1 MRHEGHLLRVLGL
14 VFGVAAVVGS
24 VVGQGILRSPGAV
37 AEAST
42 SPWVIMGLWLV
53 GALLSMVSAMPYAE
67 LGAAIPSAGGP
78 YAYTVRAFGQKA
90 GVAVAYSTL
99 MYFFTSVA
107 LTAFVLGEFLVRI
120 GVGEGKLG
128 PGVLAMASLALF
140 CAINAAGT
148 RVSGASQVVLS
159 ALKGMVL
166 LGLVVIF
173 LANPGTAAV
182 TASAAETGP
191 LVYVTAIV
199 LIIGTYMGWGDV
211 VLYGEEIENPGRSI
225 PRALFGGIAG
235 VAVLYLLVNF
245 ALLHLLGGA
254 GMAGSEFAAADAAG
268 MVFGE
273 RGDLVLTTF
282 GILSVGA
289 ITSIGLMSSTRMTY
303 AAARAG
309 LLPHVLVKVGRRGTP
324 IRALLLVAMV
334 AALFIASGTY
344 LAVASAA
351 VAIAQFNLIAVSASA
366 IALRRREPDMPRPYR
381 MPLFAPMIVV
391 GLVAN
396 IVLLAALIIEDPI
409 YGLSGFVLVGLA
421 WAGYWLFASG
431 SPRALTE
438 TEESA

>member
-1 MRHEGHLLRVLGL
+1 
-14 VFGVAAVVGS
+14 
-24 VVGQGILRSPGAV
+24 
-37 AEAST
+37 
-42 SPWVIMGLWLV
+42 
-53 GALLSMVSAMPYAE
+53 MVSAMPYAE

-78 YAYTVRAFGQKA
+78 YAYTARAFGEKA

-120 GVGEGKLG
+120 GVGEGKVG
-128 PGVLAMASLALF
+128 PGVLAIASLVLF

-148 RVSGASQVVLS
+148 RVSGASQVVFS

-166 LGLVVIF
+166 LGLVVVF
-173 LANPGTAAV
+173 LANPGTHAAAGPV
-182 TASAAETGP
+182 AAGTGP

-245 ALLHLLGGA
+245 ALLHLLGGT
-254 GMAGSEFAAADAAG
+254 GMVGSEFAAADAAG
-268 MVFGE
+268 IVFGE

-309 LLPHVLVKVGRRGTP
+309 LLPHFLVKVGRRGTP
-324 IRALLLVAMV
+324 IRALLLCAML

-351 VAIAQFNLIAVSASA
+351 VGIAQFNLLAVSASA

-381 MPLFAPMIVV
+381 MPLFAPLIGI

-396 IVLLAALIIEDPI
+396 VVLLAALIIEDPF
-409 YGLSGFVLVGLA
+409 YGLSGFVLVGLM
-421 WAGYWLFASG
+421 WGGYLLFARG
-431 SPRALTE
+431 SPHALTE
-438 TEESA
+438 TEEPA